1 VGSKIKKHQRY
12 LIINQQSNFLSTHQI
27 KQATMTNPHLLSG
40 LGASLAMFLSAAGSS
55 VASVPAGLMA
65 QHAVGLNAWAPIV
78 ISGVL
83 AIYGCIIAVI
93 VGGKLMDD
101 DITEAQGYRN
111 FAAGL
116 AVGLTCLM
124 SGLGMSH
131 FIGAYHHQ
139 HIHGHPHPHDP
150 TARANSTEG
159 TLTEGLISTQA
170 IKPMVLGW
178 RFLFVLVF
186 IEAIG
191 LYGLIV
197 ALLMCA
203 H

>member
-1 VGSKIKKHQRY
+1 
-12 LIINQQSNFLSTHQI
+12 
-27 KQATMTNPHLLSG
+27 MTNPHLLTG

-65 QHAVGLNAWAPIV
+65 QHAVGHTAWAPII

-93 VGGKLMDD
+93 VGHNLMNDEM
-101 DITEAQGYRN
+101 TEAQGYRN

-116 AVGLTCLM
+116 AVGLTCLA
-124 SGLGMSH
+124 SGLGMSS
-131 FIGAYHHQ
+131 FIAAYHH
-139 HIHGHPHPHDP
+139 IHFHGYFHPHEPK
-150 TARANSTEG
+150 TGTCTNSTEGEG

-197 ALLMCA
+197 ALLISS
-203 H
+203 HQK

>member
-1 VGSKIKKHQRY
+1 LLFDTSD
-12 LIINQQSNFLSTHQI
+12 
-27 KQATMTNPHLLSG
+27 QATMTNPHLLSG

-55 VASVPAGLMA
+55 VASVPSGLMA
-65 QHAVGLNAWAPIV
+65 QHTVGLLAWAPII

-93 VGGKLMDD
+93 VGHNLMDD
-101 DITEAQGYRN
+101 DMTEAQGYRN
-111 FAAGL
+111 LAAGL
-116 AVGLTCLM
+116 AVGLTCLA

-131 FIGAYHHQ
+131 FIAAYHH
-139 HIHGHPHPHDP
+139 HHEHGHFHPHPHEP
-150 TARANSTEG
+150 RTHTSTNSNEG
-159 TLTEGLISTQA
+159 ALTEGLISTQA

-197 ALLMCA
+197 ALLISS
-203 H
+203 HQK